1 MANIKGGIKR
11 ARQAVGLRSK
21 NRAEKSKI
29 NTVHKKFLEVVAAG
43 DKAKGKEVFSQYCSI
58 LDRALKH
65 GVVKANLVNRSKSRA
80 AKKLAAL
87 KQ

>member
-11 ARQAVGLRSK
+11 ARQAIGRRSK

-29 NTVHKKFLEVVAAG
+29 NTIHKRFLDVVTSG
-43 DKAKGKEVFSQYCSI
+43 DKAKARGIFSEYCSI
-58 LDRALKH
+58 LDKALKH

-87 KQ
+87 K

>member
-11 ARQAVGLRSK
+11 ARQAIGRRSK
-21 NRAEKSKI
+21 NRGEKSKI
-29 NTVHKKFLEVVAAG
+29 NTLHKKFLEIVAAG
-43 DKAKGKEVFSQYCSI
+43 DKAKGKESYSEYCSI
-58 LDRALKH
+58 LDKALKH

-87 KQ
+87 K